1 MIDIHA
7 HILPDLD
14 DGPSDDASA
23 LAMARQAVADGITTV
38 IATPHVHN
46 GGLDDNVI
54 SAKVNTFRA
63 LLQEN
68 GIPLEIKPGAEMTC
82 DGIECPRLSL
92 LNNGPYMLIEFPH
105 AYIPASAEEVFH
117 SLHSQGIFPVIA
129 HPERNGG
136 VIANPE
142 VLLRLLVPGIF
153 LQVTAASLTGAL
165 GSAAQHCAFY
175 LLRKGAVHFLA
186 TDCHSPTHRKPE
198 LSLACKMAAKIIG
211 NNQAAK
217 LVRDNPLAVVRGTS
231 LH

>member
-14 DGPSDDASA
+14 DGPADEVSA
-23 LAMARQAVADGITTV
+23 LKMAWQAVNDGITTV

-46 GGLDDNVI
+46 GQGESMIL
-54 SAKVNTFRA
+54 ARVNKFVA
-63 LLQEN
+63 LLKAHN
-68 GIPLEIKPGAEMTC
+68 IPLDVLPGAEMTC
-82 DGIECPRLSL
+82 DGQEPLEISP

-105 AYIPASAEEVFH
+105 AYIPTNAEEVFH
-117 SLHSQGIFPVIA
+117 SLHSQGVFPIIA

-136 VIANPE
+136 VIRNPDS
-142 VLLRLLVPGIF
+142 LLRLLTPGVF
-153 LQVTAASLTGAL
+153 LQITAGSLTGIL
-165 GSAAQHCAFY
+165 GSAAQQCALH

-198 LSLACKMAAKIIG
+198 LTKAYKMAAKIIG
-211 NNQAAK
+211 KDQAAK
-217 LVRDNPLAVVRGTS
+217 LVNDNPLAVISGAK